1 MGKHE
6 LFGVKI
12 NAITISET
20 LELIDRRL
28 SLRQFTQHAVINVA
42 KVVNMQSDIKLRDSV
57 INCDVIN
64 VDGMGCVW
72 GGRLLGFDIPERVAG
87 VDLFIRLIEL
97 SERKNYSVFFLGAM
111 PDVLDATVKFIKLKH
126 PDLNIS
132 GSHHGFFW
140 DNEEAVVKKIRE
152 SGAKLLFVAITSP
165 QKENFINKWKD
176 DLGVDFVMGVGG
188 TFDVVSGKVKR
199 APVWMQEI
207 GMEWV
212 YRIIQEP
219 RRMWKRYLITNSK
232 YIWLLFKEKIKF
244 K

>member
-1 MGKHE
+1 MKKK
-6 LFGVKI
+6 LFFGTPI
-12 NAITISET
+12 DCITMTET
-20 LELIDRRL
+20 VDLVDERIC
-28 SLRQFTQHAVINVA
+28 SGSFTQHSVVNVA
-42 KVVNMQSDIKLRDSV
+42 KIVNMQRDFELKKSV
-57 INCDVIN
+57 IDCDIIN
-64 VDGMGCVW
+64 ADGMGIVW